1 MASRN
6 KFQNK
11 IVSLLLVIGFLSV
24 TGLLFG
30 FSSSYALGS
39 APASGVV
46 DVNAALIANPPLQNI
61 NAACSG
67 GPTIDGVLLD
77 ECVDNTFTVGGVTKT
92 VRVWYTKKVST
103 ATRTVD
109 GVTYNLTHYIN
120 SDAEAQDVA
129 QWGREAWLRYWEVF
143 GHHPFNDGCSDR
155 INVQL
160 EDGVGW
166 AGIAYWGSSGHCS
179 IGIDSPMIRNG
190 NGQDVV
196 YHEFQHYLQYSFND
210 GCYGFLQPNYS
221 GDAEFVEGYADIAM
235 DTVDPVLD
243 LALFNNFVSSYDP
256 AQSFYDKGYWDVFN
270 KYFSE
275 QLGVLYSSTD
285 PQWHFDA
292 VRRHYE
298 MCDAQDTLYV
308 LDDLVP
314 SLKPSLS
321 EEDLFLNFFAA
332 NWAKDWADPATQ
344 PELVYFDDDTGP
356 SYGSITLYKD
366 VNISSGTQSWA
377 GESTPDDWAARYYQ
391 VKPQSGC
398 AFVTAK
404 VDGAAGAHLGIN
416 LMAADT
422 SAPTSVKRTAWIG
435 EDLSRTFPGYGTY
448 DRLVAVV
455 NAFDNNAS
463 YDVSFTCVTPVLDI
477 QEPRQANFALVGDPT
492 SPIAFLARFKVTS
505 DGVPVL
511 GLTESAFTADAEGG
525 AITIVPG
532 SLSQV
537 SEEYWAILLPPT
549 KPAGTSFVDLK
560 ICLSGSICDTET
572 HALLYVNP
580 GNTDFALVF
589 DGSGSM
595 STVDVAG
602 EGTRVENAQ
611 KAGNV
616 LADLLR
622 VGDRILVTD
631 FSAHDNPVGCG
642 LPSGSGNCALDIIT
656 RLVRTDVIAPASNA
670 IAMAKTA
677 IYNITAREWTP
688 IGAALQ
694 DAKNQLLAGAG
705 SLNPKHIILLSDGD
719 ENVNPLYASVKDE
732 LIASGVVVDTI
743 RFSSQGPGA
752 LLAQIAADTGGS
764 YTYVPTTSGTMEQ
777 SQQLIDQLTQMDV
790 SVDLINQLMKTQEQS
805 VQQLVDQ
812 FTQMGVPPDEINRLT
827 ATTLPGPLGLDNVY
841 DYYETKGQSAAR
853 LTHTIPTPVD
863 FFVWTTPTQFYVDD
877 SVNTLRIVVAS
888 KQGDY
893 EGGCSTTR
901 EVQILQPGGNQR
913 EWINVSPPDANTP
926 PSWDIRQSVFDDIV
940 MIPSPAVGT
949 WQVRSM
955 FLWTICAGVQAPAAT
970 AFDVMVNASAET
982 NIQLVGRFLPPIVNN
997 QGAAG
1002 EYVPIVATLL
1012 DRNGAIPGA
1021 EFFGVKNLIPV
1032 LIERPG
1038 GALELIGLWDDGM
1051 HNDGSAG
1058 DGVYGNEY
1066 RTAIFGGNYNVRM
1079 VAFLEDPAN
1088 PGNFLT
1094 REWNG
1099 GFFMTDVSSDDG
1111 DKDGMPDAWE
1121 QRCNLDTK
1129 ANDAALDKDLDGL
1142 LNIWEF
1148 ILGTLPC
1155 QADTDR
1161 GGERDGSEIFA
1172 KPMRNPL
1179 FAPDDKVRP
1188 LGHIDVKA
1196 LNELI
1201 RIQWTHPISYTYM
1214 VGWIS
1219 TNPDEMG
1226 EPVDMGNSGIYT
1238 VTNVT
1243 NDLQYFI
1250 RLSGHYSDTTVIA
1263 DGEFSDPILV
1273 TPKADPD
1280 APSGAILIDNGANET
1295 LFKNVILS
1303 LSSSDTPLPGMA
1315 DPASSNTG
1323 GPLALS
1329 YNEVSGSVQVR
1340 ISNEPSFTGAVWK
1353 PLTQEKLW
1361 TLAAGPAGIRFVYA
1375 QFRDGA
1381 LNESLVVHDT
1391 ILYTGP
1397 YIYHTNYLPVTR
1409 R

>member
-1 MASRN
+1 MTARN
-6 KFQNK
+6 KFQK
-11 IVSLLLVIGFLSV
+11 RIVSLLLVIGLLSV

-30 FSSSYALGS
+30 FSPSQALGATS
-39 APASGVV
+39 SPVVKAENAVLVTHPLSQTSLEPYAP
-46 DVNAALIANPPLQNI
+46 
-61 NAACSG
+61 CSG

-77 ECVDNTFTVGGVTKT
+77 ECVDNTFAVGGTTKT
-92 VRVWYTKKVST
+92 VRVWYTKNVST
-103 ATRTVD
+103 ATRTED

-120 SDAEAQDVA
+120 SNAEAQDVA

-143 GHHPFNDGCSDR
+143 GHHPFNDGCSNR

-221 GDAEFVEGYADIAM
+221 GDAEFIEGYADIAM

-243 LALFNNFVSSYDP
+243 LALFNNFVTSYDP

-275 QLGVLYSSTD
+275 QLGVLYSSSD

-314 SLKPSLS
+314 SLKPGLS
-321 EEDLFLNFFAA
+321 EEELFLDFFAA
-332 NWAKDWADPATQ
+332 NWSKDWADPATQ

-356 SYGSITLYKD
+356 SYGSNTLYKN

-422 SAPTSVKRTAWIG
+422 SAPASVKRTAWIG

-477 QEPRQANFALVGDPT
+477 QEPRQANFVLVGDPT

-537 SEEYWAILLPPT
+537 SEEYWAIMVPPT
-549 KPAGTSFVDLK
+549 KPAGTTFVDLK

-595 STVDVAG
+595 SIVDVLG

-631 FSAHDNPVGCG
+631 FSAKDNPPGCG
-642 LPSGSGNCALDIIT
+642 AGDHNCQLDIWL
-656 RLVRTDVIAPASNA
+656 RLPRTDVIAPASNA
-670 IAMAKTA
+670 IAAAKAA

-694 DAKNQLLAGAG
+694 DAMNKLLAAPA
-705 SLNPKHIILLSDGD
+705 STNPKHIVLLSDGD
-719 ENVNPLYASVKDE
+719 ENVNPMYATVKDE

-743 RFSSQGPGA
+743 RFSADAPGA

-764 YTYVPTTSGTMEQ
+764 YSYVPTTSGTMEQ
-777 SQQLIDQLTQMDV
+777 SIQQLVDQLTQMDV

-812 FTQMGVPPDEINRLT
+812 FTQMGVPADEINRLT

-853 LTHTIPTPVD
+853 LFHSNFLAVADQTYQYATQHVD
-863 FFVWTTPTQFYVDD
+863 K
-877 SVNTLRIVVAS
+877 SVNSLRVVVAG
-888 KQGDY
+888 KQGDNNPC
-893 EGGCSTTR
+893 GGYNR
-901 EVQILQPGGNQR
+901 EVDIQPPSVAR
-913 EWINVSPPDANTP
+913 YWFPISPPDPKLTP
-926 PSWDIRQSVFDDIV
+926 PDWDIRNSDFDDVVLIPNPEQGDWKIRSRYYFAGPCV
-940 MIPSPAVGT
+940 AGDVPVIPDTPTAYESDFMIN
-949 WQVRSM
+949 
-955 FLWTICAGVQAPAAT
+955 I
-970 AFDVMVNASAET
+970 SAES
-982 NIQLVGRFLPPIVNN
+982 NIQLTARFLPPIVNN

-1002 EYVPIVATLL
+1002 QYVPIVATLL

-1032 LIERPG
+1032 VIERPG
-1038 GALELIGLWDDGM
+1038 GAVELIGLWDDGL
-1051 HNDGSAG
+1051 HNDGAAG

-1066 RTAIFGGNYNVRM
+1066 RTAIVGGTYNVRM

-1088 PGNFLT
+1088 PGKFLT

-1099 GFFMTDVSSDDG
+1099 GFFMTPDDNPDG
-1111 DKDGMPDAWE
+1111 DFMPSAWE
-1121 QRCNLDTK
+1121 LGCGLDPK
-1129 ANDAALDKDLDGL
+1129 VNDGGLDKDRDGL
-1142 LNIWEF
+1142 LNFWEYWF
-1148 ILGTLPC
+1148 GTLPC
-1155 QADTDR
+1155 QSDTDR
-1161 GGERDGSEIFA
+1161 GGENDYSEIVS
-1172 KPMRNPL
+1172 KRNPL

-1188 LGHIDVKA
+1188 LGHIEVIA
-1196 LNELI
+1196 LNEHI
-1201 RIQWTHPISYTYM
+1201 RIQWTHPISYTNM
-1214 VGWIS
+1214 IGWITTEPVTL
-1219 TNPDEMG
+1219 TN
-1226 EPVDMGNSGIYT
+1226 PVDMGNSGIYT
-1238 VTNVT
+1238 ATVPNG
-1243 NDLQYFI
+1243 DYF
-1250 RLSGHYSDTTVIA
+1250 VILA
-1263 DGEFSDPILV
+1263 GQNITATGELSDPFPV
-1273 TPKADPD
+1273 TPRPDPD
-1280 APSGAILIDNGANET
+1280 SPSGAILIDNGASQT
-1295 LFKNVILS
+1295 LYKNVILS

-1315 DPASSNTG
+1315 DPASGGG
-1323 GPLALS
+1323 GPLALQ
-1329 YNEVSGSVQVR
+1329 YNE
-1340 ISNEPSFTGAVWK
+1340 ISANIEMRLSNDPSFTGAVWE
-1353 PLTQEKLW
+1353 PLTQEKPW
-1361 TLAAGPAGIRFVYA
+1361 TLAAGPAGVRFVYA
-1375 QFRDGA
+1375 QFRDSA

-1391 ILYTGP
+1391 ILYTGQT
-1397 YIYHTNYLPVTR
+1397 IYLSLIR